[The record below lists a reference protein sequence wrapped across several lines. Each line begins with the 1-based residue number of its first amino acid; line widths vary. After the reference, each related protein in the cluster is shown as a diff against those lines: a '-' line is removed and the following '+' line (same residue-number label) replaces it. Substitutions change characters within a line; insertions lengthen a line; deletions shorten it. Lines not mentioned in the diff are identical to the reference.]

1 MSARPEKIGKYQVLD
16 VAGRG
21 AMGIVY
27 LGHDPFIDRRVAIKV
42 STQPVDDADGA
53 LSRKMFFNEAQSA
66 GALDH
71 PNILKVYDAGESDE
85 AGDDHLY
92 IVIEYVE
99 GSDTLRSYTSK
110 DTLLPIETVLQYME
124 QCALALDY
132 AHRRGVLHKDI
143 KPANIMLTRE
153 GQAKIGDFGIAQR
166 THSDY
171 TQAQGAFGS
180 PLYMSP
186 EQLGDEILTPQ
197 TDLYSL
203 GVTMF
208 QLLAGRPPF
217 ESKTVAKLALMVTT
231 EEAPLL
237 REFRAEV
244 PEAVEAVARKA
255 MEKDLERRFKTGAEM
270 AAALAKARE
279 HYARPQDERSEAERF
294 TLARDL
300 VFFNDFSDSELEEV
314 LDVATWERYLPG
326 ESVIREGNLEE
337 SFFILATG
345 DVEVVVGGRII
356 GTLSAGD
363 CVGEIGY
370 LAQMRRSANI
380 TSRTDVTAIRIDGAL
395 VDWASIPV
403 QMRFNKAFQ
412 KTLVERLLRTT
423 LELAKH
429 VA

>member
-21 AMGIVY
+21 AMGVVY
-27 LGHDPFIDRRVAIKV
+27 MGHDPFIDRRVAIKV
-42 STQPVDDADGA
+42 STQAVDGADGA

-71 PNILKVYDAGESDE
+71 PNILKVYDAGESEE
-85 AGDDHLY
+85 AGAGHLY
-92 IVIEYVE
+92 IVIEYVD
-99 GSDTLRSYTSK
+99 GSDTLRSYTNK
-110 DTLLPIETVLQYME
+110 DKLLPIETVLQYME

-143 KPANIMLTRE
+143 KPANIMLTTE

-166 THSDY
+166 TQVDY

-186 EQLGDEILTPQ
+186 EQLGDETLTQQ

-203 GVTMF
+203 GVTMY
-208 QLLAGRPPF
+208 QLLAGRAPF

-231 EEAPLL
+231 EEAPGLCEL
-237 REFRAEV
+237 RPEL
-244 PEAVEAVARKA
+244 PEAVEAVVKKA
-255 MEKDLERRFKTGAEM
+255 MEKDLEDRFKSGAEM
-270 AAALAKARE
+270 AAAIAKVRE
-279 HYARPQDERSEAERF
+279 HYARPQDEHSEEERF
-294 TLARDL
+294 VLARDL
-300 VFFNDFSDSELEEV
+300 PFFNEFSDSELEEV
-314 LDVATWERYLPG
+314 LEVATWERHLPG
-326 ESVIREGNLEE
+326 ETLIREGSMEE
-337 SFFILATG
+337 SFFVIASG
-345 DVEVVVGGRII
+345 DVEVVVGGRVI

-380 TSRTDVTAIRIDGAL
+380 TARTDVTAIRVDGAL

-412 KTLVERLLRTT
+412 RTLVERLLRTT
-423 LELAKH
+423 MELAKH